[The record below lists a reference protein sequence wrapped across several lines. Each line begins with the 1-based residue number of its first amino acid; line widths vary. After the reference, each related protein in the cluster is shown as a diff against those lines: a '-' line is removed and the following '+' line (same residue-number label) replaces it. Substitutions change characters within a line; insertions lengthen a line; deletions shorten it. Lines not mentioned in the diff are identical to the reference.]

1 MKSKSFLRLCLAFVC
16 TLLLLFS
23 LPPPAAAQSVG
34 RPQVFL
40 AISNAVTLNH
50 QSSNLVNAA
59 AVDINPEVGIAVSAY
74 VAGTNATTSQ
84 VGLGFATSLDG
95 TNYSTTVTHW
105 HLLTLN
111 GTTAVRSY
119 TNFPVAGL
127 DNARKFKLLTVTNGH
142 TASIFLTNVQFGLR

>member
-1 MKSKSFLRLCLAFVC
+1 MKHTFLRACLVF
-16 TLLLLFS
+16 TLLLALAVP
-23 LPPPAAAQSVG
+23 LTAPAQSVG

-59 AVDINPEVGIAVSAY
+59 AIDINPDTGIAVSAY

-119 TNFPVAGL
+119 TNFPASGL